1 MDGGESRRQFA
12 IESFNSDCGLYLI
25 RSGTLSGMVES
36 VTASPHSD
44 NTLIVK
50 LRKPTPDEER
60 NAVTRTFS
68 QGTSFQDFIL
78 QYVTADTNPQPKLDY
93 N

>member
-1 MDGGESRRQFA
+1 MDGRESRRQSA

-25 RSGTLSGMVES
+25 RSGTLSGMVDS

-44 NTLIVK
+44 DTLIVK
-50 LRKPTPDEER
+50 LRKPTPEEER
-60 NAVTRTFS
+60 DAVTRTFS
-68 QGTSFQDFIL
+68 QGVIFQDFTL
-78 QYVTADTNPQPKLDY
+78 QYVMADTNPQPKLDY